1 MMTAALAS
9 IVQRFLL
16 SVCVGWFGSVIPLL
30 MSGMV
35 RNLSW
40 GARLLLPDWIVHGS
54 FAVLL
59 LMWIA
64 LMLALLQRIWR
75 KPVRSKVTFGHQDQR
90 LAAPRPFP
98 IKPTSMI
105 TPMATTSMPLKLET
119 PPNEADAQQ

>member
-1 MMTAALAS
+1 MMIEVLAD

-16 SVCVGWFGSVIPLL
+16 SVCVGWFGSVIPVL

-40 GARLLLPDWIVHGS
+40 GARLLLQDWIVHGS

-59 LMWIA
+59 LLWIA
-64 LMLALLQRIWR
+64 MMLALLQRVWR
-75 KPVRSKVTFGHQDQR
+75 KPGGSKVTFGHQDQR

-98 IKPTSMI
+98 IKPRSMI
-105 TPMATTSMPLKLET
+105 TPIATTSMPLKLDT

>member
-1 MMTAALAS
+1 MIEALAG

-16 SVCVGWFGSVIPLL
+16 SVCVGWFGSVIPVL

-59 LMWIA
+59 LLWIA
-64 LMLALLQRIWR
+64 LMLNLLKRIWTPSR
-75 KPVRSKVTFGHQDQR
+75 AKVTIVTIGHRDQPQTGGWPG
-90 LAAPRPFP
+90 L
-98 IKPTSMI
+98 
-105 TPMATTSMPLKLET
+105 
-119 PPNEADAQQ
+119 